1 MAFEYPSTITA
12 RKEKKKNKK
21 PVTTKGNTVKEEK
34 ENQKLEKI
42 FKPVF
47 DKPDSLKR
55 DIAIVQLDDAFSRTE
70 GSEKILKDKSK
81 LKKIVDAA
89 ADDKQLERSERRM
102 MRNMSGDAF
111 KKGGR
116 AGYKGGKSVKK
127 KSGCAIR
134 GRSPILR

>member
-102 MRNMSGDAF
+102 MRNMS
-111 KKGGR
+111 KGGR
-116 AGYKGGKSVKK
+116 AGYKDGSKGCGKANKGK
-127 KSGCAIR
+127 
-134 GRSPILR
+134 GRAYGNNS